1 MILCFIFY
9 RLNIWEFSEGSQR
22 FAIVSVL
29 KLWKLKF
36 VSCLHFSAS
45 FSEFLF
51 ESCFQQRFENGQKMD
66 FQHVCLKRWLKQTM
80 AGILYIFTRSDIF
93 RLTLVP
99 DIIVLIN
106 DEFRSSGCLKSIIF
120 KTLLENK
127 TQFQKLF
134 SSNFGNNFFFGFL
147 IPIFA
152 LISQQLNIK
161 ETII

>member
-1 MILCFIFY
+1 
-9 RLNIWEFSEGSQR
+9 
-22 FAIVSVL
+22 
-29 KLWKLKF
+29 
-36 VSCLHFSAS
+36 
-45 FSEFLF
+45 
-51 ESCFQQRFENGQKMD
+51 
-66 FQHVCLKRWLKQTM
+66 M

-134 SSNFGNNFFFGFL
+134 SSNFGNNFFFWIFNTNICANFPTTQYKRDDYL
-147 IPIFA
+147 IIYLRCICELIFYRIVLNLQRIIFIHTFIRLGEH
-152 LISQQLNIK
+152 LIYTSP
-161 ETII
+161 